1 MDWARSADDISLILR
16 ISHIARNLS
25 QPLQVGQRAHKI
37 SGTNK
42 VMTSKRDDR
51 RKAAVEKQ
59 IDENLRRVYE
69 QDVTEQIPDRF
80 LALLEQLREQD

>member
-1 MDWARSADDISLILR
+1 
-16 ISHIARNLS
+16 
-25 QPLQVGQRAHKI
+25 
-37 SGTNK
+37 
-42 VMTSKRDDR
+42 MTSKRDDR

-80 LALLEQLREQD
+80 LALLEQLRDQK